1 MPCTYFR
8 FLVPINN
15 TSPCLPP
22 PPSLAP
28 SPPRRPRRQS
38 SQGRASCKQNIDVSL
53 QPPPTRPRPCTPAHV
68 DVAASLPP
76 LPPSCLLS
84 FILTLTLTLTVS
96 MLELQL
102 PHPMPHALPRAPLDL
117 YTPLARNSMK
127 LDGAMQL
134 PYPKMASGRDLDPMR
149 TASRAA
155 PLTPPD
161 LPGSAVRVV
170 SLPPTQGAG
179 HQYGY
184 QLPAI
189 GNSRSATA
197 PRSPSP
203 HRQSQQPAQDVV
215 QTPRKKWSIS
225 PNLRVPSTINTPQEG
240 LPQLAAEIT
249 CLFWF
254 ESSTVLK
261 QVLEVS
267 SPHQAI
273 RPLVPDAHP
282 TIGFKKWVTTILTT
296 TQVAQNVILLAL
308 LFIYRLKL
316 TNPTVKGKPGSEYR
330 LLTVALML
338 GNKFLDDNTYTNKT
352 WAEVSGISV
361 QEVHIMEVEFLS
373 NMRYS
378 LFTSKKKWEEWHVIL
393 GKFGTFFDRA
403 SQVPASGTAVS
414 PSASSTPVL
423 SMPPNFVPSPPTKQR
438 TSPPTSMMYSPSHL
452 APSQTPL
459 LQPQPTCATLSPIG
473 ALPELGPIQRK
484 RSIDHESEP
493 PFKRHAHGFTPGP
506 YSNAPPIPTLQT
518 PVNRSFEP
526 PPSMNRLPPLPSLQI
541 PTPHQVPPQQVRNW
555 SDLPLPAPGGRNN
568 TGTVYPPPVQW
579 QQPSTTPSSSAP
591 PPFNNS
597 YTTTT
602 ERPHQMSPYAHSNGS
617 SPVSASFPASASRQL
632 SPSYFLNQRQSP
644 YRPVRGVQTLLV
656 PPPQTSVQNP
666 ARNIAFEQMQYQPL
680 GRPMTERRAGLLP
693 YMDRGA
699 WPGSNQFNQLPAPQ
713 QPIFR

>member
-1 MPCTYFR
+1 
-8 FLVPINN
+8 
-15 TSPCLPP
+15 
-22 PPSLAP
+22 
-28 SPPRRPRRQS
+28 
-38 SQGRASCKQNIDVSL
+38 
-53 QPPPTRPRPCTPAHV
+53 
-68 DVAASLPP
+68 
-76 LPPSCLLS
+76 
-84 FILTLTLTLTVS
+84 

-102 PHPMPHALPRAPLDL
+102 PPPMPHALPRAPLDL
-117 YTPLARNSMK
+117 YAPLGHNHMK
-127 LDGAMQL
+127 LDGPMQL
-134 PYPKMASGRDLDPMR
+134 PYPRITNSHDLDPMR
-149 TASRAA
+149 TASRT

-170 SLPPTQGAG
+170 SLPSTQGAG

-203 HRQSQQPAQDVV
+203 HRQIQQPSQEVA
-215 QTPRKKWSIS
+215 QTPKKKWSIS
-225 PNLRVPSTINTPQEG
+225 PNLRIPSTISTPQEG

-261 QVLEVS
+261 QVLDVS
-267 SPHQAI
+267 SPNQAI

-378 LFTSKKKWEEWHVIL
+378 LFTSKQKWEEWHVIL
-393 GKFGTFFDRA
+393 GKFGTFYDRA
-403 SQVPASGTAVS
+403 SKVQTSGAAVS
-414 PSASSTPVL
+414 PSGSSTPSL
-423 SMPPNFVPSPPTKQR
+423 SMLPNFGHSPPTKQR
-438 TSPPTSMMYSPSHL
+438 TSPPTSTMYSPSHL
-452 APSQTPL
+452 AFSNTPL
-459 LQPQPTCATLSPIG
+459 LQPQATSATVSPIG

-506 YSNAPPIPTLQT
+506 YSNAPLIPTLQT
-518 PVNRSFEP
+518 PVNKSFEP
-526 PPSMNRLPPLPSLQI
+526 PPSMNRLPPLPSLAI
-541 PTPHQVPPQQVRNW
+541 PTPHQLPPTQVRNW
-555 SDLPLPAPGGRNN
+555 SDLPLPAPGGRSM
-568 TGTVYPPPVQW
+568 GIVYPPPVQW
-579 QQPSTTPSSSAP
+579 QQPPSTTTSSAP
-591 PPFNNS
+591 HTFTNS
-597 YTTTT
+597 YTPTT
-602 ERPHQMSPYAHSNGS
+602 EHGHQISPYAQSTGS
-617 SPVSASFPASASRQL
+617 SPVSASFQVPGSRQL

-656 PPPQTSVQNP
+656 PPPQASVQNP
-666 ARNIAFEQMQYQPL
+666 ARNIAYEQMQYQPL
-680 GRPMTERRAGLLP
+680 GRPTTERRAGPLP
-693 YMDRGA
+693 YMDRSA
-699 WPGSNQFNQLPAPQ
+699 WPGSNQFNQLPVPQ